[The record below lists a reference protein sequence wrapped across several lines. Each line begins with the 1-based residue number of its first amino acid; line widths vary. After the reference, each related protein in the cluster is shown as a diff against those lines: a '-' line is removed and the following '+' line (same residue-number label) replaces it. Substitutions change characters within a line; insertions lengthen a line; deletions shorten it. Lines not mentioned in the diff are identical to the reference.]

1 MSDHG
6 DETMRATLFTETA
19 EYRKSLGTLRLT
31 SEWISNAYQRLNST
45 DRARLIVLFSEIEE
59 QYKEFR
65 EASAQLL
72 GGLDRAIDVEEYS
85 YVQDIIK
92 SVRDQVLDIKVRRNE
107 IVVPISASTPMRSV
121 SDRATVVGGELD
133 LPRPQRLPDLPIP
146 RFDGRPDAWISFLD
160 QFDSVVDARSDLLS
174 THKMHYLMSALSDEP
189 KRLVQHLKVE
199 AGNYNVARD
208 LLKRRYHNTRVLADT
223 YIAQIMSLPDISS
236 RLTGLRVSFLNPLLT
251 AYRCLERLEL
261 PVKHWSYILV
271 HICFAK
277 LPTDLRSRFERRH
290 GDGYRDL
297 PTFDK
302 LIDFLEEECRHH
314 DNVGNTSLVDA
325 PSSQAKPSPVVRPP
339 RHFFVAETDMR
350 EPKCPMCSS
359 QSHYLR
365 ECKDFLNMNPRDRST
380 FVKMNGLCYRCLD
393 KHTISSCMRDY
404 RCGTCRRPTHHTL
417 LCFNDSRNPVYP
429 SRVNTT
435 TRSVSFRCSPEPA
448 RPTSPHS
455 RTGGGSRTH
464 YYNVNRPSPRS
475 SSPASPRGSPP
486 PSSSRTWRRA
496 SDRSPNRC
504 TSPPPRHHA
513 SDRSPNRY
521 TSPPPRRHE
530 RPQRPPTP
538 TTHNDRRAVSP
549 YSSRVSHHESPQ

>member
-1 MSDHG
+1 MSDNG
-6 DETMRATLFTETA
+6 DNDTMRATLFTETA
-19 EYRKSLGTLRLT
+19 EYRKSIGTLRLT

-45 DRARLIVLFSEIEE
+45 DRARLIVLFSEVED
-59 QYKEFR
+59 QYKECR
-65 EASAQLL
+65 DASALLL
-72 GGLDRAIDVEEYS
+72 GGLDRAIDVEEYA

-107 IVVPISASTPMRSV
+107 IVAPISASTPMRSV
-121 SDRATVVGGELD
+121 PDRATAVGDLD

-146 RFDGRPDAWISFLD
+146 RFSGRPDAWISFID

-199 AGNYNVARD
+199 AGNYSVARD

-223 YIAQIMSLPDISS
+223 YIAQIMSLPDISP

-290 GDGYRDL
+290 GDGLRDL

-325 PSSQAKPSPVVRPP
+325 LSSHAKPPPVVRTP
-339 RHFFVAETDMR
+339 RHFLVAETDMR
-350 EPKCPMCSS
+350 EQKCSMCSS

-365 ECKDFLNMNPRDRST
+365 ECKDFLDMSPRDRSI
-380 FVKMNGLCYRCLD
+380 FVRRNGLCYRCLD
-393 KHTISSCMRDY
+393 KHTIASCMREY

-417 LCFNDSRNPVYP
+417 LCFNDPRNPVYP
-429 SRVNTT
+429 SRVKPE
-435 TRSVSFRCSPEPA
+435 TRSVSFRSSPEPA
-448 RPTSPHS
+448 RPASPHS
-455 RTGGGSRTH
+455 RTGGGSRSR
-464 YYNVNRPSPRS
+464 YYNVNQSSPRS
-475 SSPASPRGSPP
+475 SPPASPRGSPP
-486 PSSSRTWRRA
+486 PSSSRTWHRD
-496 SDRSPNRC
+496 SNRSL
-504 TSPPPRHHA
+504 
-513 SDRSPNRY
+513 NRY
-521 TSPPPRRHE
+521 TSPPPRRNERHE
-530 RPQRPPTP
+530 RPP
-538 TTHNDRRAVSP
+538 TTTTSRDKRDVSP
-549 YSSRVSHHESPQ
+549 YSSRCSHHESTQ